1 MKKKKKEREEV
12 NKQKTLYGGMIT
24 THDQSRNLMSLPT
37 AIKICTFSPQ
47 AKVTNTPV
55 VVLLPLDR
63 LI

>member
-1 MKKKKKEREEV
+1 
-12 NKQKTLYGGMIT
+12 MIT
-24 THDQSRNLMSLPT
+24 THDQSRNLMGLPT
-37 AIKICTFSPQ
+37 AIKIRTFSPQ

>member
-1 MKKKKKEREEV
+1 M
-12 NKQKTLYGGMIT
+12 G
-24 THDQSRNLMSLPT
+24 LPT
-37 AIKICTFSPQ
+37 AIKIRTFSPQ

>member
-1 MKKKKKEREEV
+1 
-12 NKQKTLYGGMIT
+12 MIT
-24 THDQSRNLMSLPT
+24 THDQSRNLMGLPM

>member
-1 MKKKKKEREEV
+1 MKKKKREREEV

-24 THDQSRNLMSLPT
+24 THDQSRNLMGLPT
-37 AIKICTFSPQ
+37 AIKIRTFSPQ